1 MSRWSLWSL
10 YTWKRDRRSLRKAL
24 PTLTVL
30 AALLTTSAG
39 VAAGAARA
47 VERDV
52 LRSGGLTQIELSS
65 FEGDAGD
72 ASVRPLTTSAL
83 REAARVPGVRQVAAD
98 YSAVLYAEGSGT
110 GTYDLT
116 SHTLTPGDELP
127 VIKGELS
134 APLGPDE
141 VVLPAVAQGT
151 DFTPLLGRSVAF
163 GYTRATGAAS
173 GTSAVLR
180 LKIVGLYDPSWQA
193 DGPGVAYLSQ
203 DTAALLAAARA
214 GQPSGAFQARQGAQ
228 SAVVVVEH
236 QGQVAAVTK
245 SLQHKGFSA
254 AAVSDRVRDLP
265 GLFGAADLAMRVGVL
280 VLALGALALGAVRA
294 ANSAR
299 ARIGQ
304 FATLRILGSGR
315 PELRRILLGEAVL
328 SGGVAGVVGAIVG
341 TVASAALAGPLS
353 DVLGLPISVTDALPG
368 PTWAAAALLLPAAGL
383 AAGTLFGSR
392 EVLRRDP
399 YLTARAHG

>member
-1 MSRWSLWSL
+1 MSRWSLWSPWSL
-10 YTWKRDRRSLRKAL
+10 HTWKRDRRSLRRAL

-65 FEGDAGD
+65 FEGDT
-72 ASVRPLTTSAL
+72 SVRPLTTSAL

-110 GTYDLT
+110 YDLT
-116 SHTLTPGDELP
+116 THTLTPGDELP
-127 VIKGELS
+127 VSKGEL
-134 APLGPDE
+134 AEPLGPDE

-151 DFTPLLGRSVAF
+151 DFTPLLGRTVAF

-173 GTSAVLR
+173 GTSAVVR

-214 GQPSGAFQARQGAQ
+214 GQSSGAFQAREGAQ

-236 QGQVAAVTK
+236 QRQVAAVTK
-245 SLQHKGFSA
+245 SLQDKGFSA

-294 ANSAR
+294 ADSAR

-304 FATLRILGSGR
+304 FAILRILGSGR

-328 SGGVAGVVGAIVG
+328 SGGVAGVVGAVVG

-383 AAGTLFGSR
+383 AAGTLCGSR
-392 EVLRRDP
+392 EALRRDP
-399 YLTARAHG
+399 YLTARAHS

>member
-1 MSRWSLWSL
+1 MSRWSLH
-10 YTWKRDRRSLRKAL
+10 TWRRDGRSLRRAL

-39 VAAGAARA
+39 IAAGAARA

-65 FEGDAGD
+65 FEGDA
-72 ASVRPLTTSAL
+72 SVRPLTASAL
-83 REAARVPGVRQVAAD
+83 REAARVPGVRQVVAD

-110 GTYDLT
+110 YDLT
-116 SHTLTPGDELP
+116 THTLTPGDELP
-127 VIKGELS
+127 VTQGELPAS
-134 APLGPDE
+134 LGPDE
-141 VVLPAVAQGT
+141 VVLPAEAQGT
-151 DFTPLLGRSVAF
+151 DFTPFLGRSVAF

-173 GTSAVLR
+173 GTSAVIKLR
-180 LKIVGLYDPSWQA
+180 IVALYDPSWQA

-214 GQPSGAFQARQGAQ
+214 GRPSAGFQDRAGAQ

-236 QGQVAAVTK
+236 QRQVAAVTK
-245 SLQHKGFSA
+245 SLQDKGFSA
-254 AAVSDRVRDLP
+254 SAVSDRVRELP
-265 GLFGAADLAMRVGVL
+265 GLFGAADLAMRGGVL

-294 ANSAR
+294 ADSAR

-304 FATLRILGSGR
+304 FAVLRILGSGR
-315 PELRRILLGEAVL
+315 PELRRILLGEAAL
-328 SGGVAGVVGAIVG
+328 SGGVAGVLGAVVG
-341 TVASAALAGPLS
+341 TVLSASLAGPLS
-353 DVLGLPISVTDALPG
+353 DVLGLPITVTDALPG
-368 PTWAAAALLLPAAGL
+368 PTWVLAALLLPAAGL
-383 AAGTLFGSR
+383 AVGTLFGSR
-392 EVLRRDP
+392 EVLRRNP